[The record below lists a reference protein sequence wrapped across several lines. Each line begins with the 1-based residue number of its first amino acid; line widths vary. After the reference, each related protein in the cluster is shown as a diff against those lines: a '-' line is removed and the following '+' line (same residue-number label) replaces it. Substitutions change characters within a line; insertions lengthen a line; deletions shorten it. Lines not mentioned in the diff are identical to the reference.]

1 LKCSYFIAVNIILF
15 KNSFLISFDNKSII
29 TDRVTHRRKAGQASV
44 AVTLLPVETADYPE
58 GGNSGVTSRL
68 TILIDA

>member
-1 LKCSYFIAVNIILF
+1 LKYSYIIAVHIILF
-15 KNSFLISFDNKSII
+15 KNILLISFDNKSII

-44 AVTLLPVETADYPE
+44 AVTLLAVEIAASPE

-68 TILIDA
+68 TVLIDA